1 MAKKEKNIA
10 SKVPGKG
17 KAQPKSDSSAV
28 KKISATSDKVQPK
41 VDSTAAKK
49 ASATSDKVQPKNDS
63 SAAKKTSATS
73 DKVQP
78 KVDSSAAKKTSA
90 TSDKAQAKNDSSAA
104 KKTSATSDKAQAKDD
119 STAAKKTSATSDKA
133 QAKNDSSADKK
144 IATPVELSPAIA
156 DVLDKD
162 KAQPKDD
169 STDEEKVAPAK
180 VKSSS
185 KIQITKVFVF
195 GVALVTFFFIGMMCL
210 RPQISVLEKR
220 KLAEFPEITF
230 VGVWNGTFFKDLDI
244 WYSDTYPL
252 REEMIAADKKVENA
266 YGARGEQIIEGKGDF
281 ARKGDPIKPVEQ
293 EPEENLPDGT
303 VKAIGEI
310 RGPIYIANNCGYEM
324 YTFLED
330 LNSEFA
336 QTMNNIYSRFKGVV
350 DIYVMMVPTG
360 AGVMLD
366 KSVLDYLGTSDEL
379 AAVQFDYSKMDAG
392 IKKVEVVSTLRR
404 HNAEYVYFHTDH
416 HWTALGAYYAYREF
430 CKVKGIEPHDIKDYE
445 KRELPGFLGS
455 FYTESN
461 QSPEIGSNPDT
472 VIAYIPKGT
481 NKITMVDEND
491 NKTELNVINDMTG
504 ASPSEYYLTFVM
516 GDAPLAYAHNET
528 ITDGS
533 AVLVIKDSH
542 GNAFVPWLV
551 DHYEYVYWIDPRY
564 TKNTISQMIRD
575 YGIKDVIYEV
585 GIYGASNPYMY
596 GKYDQIGW

>member
-1 MAKKEKNIA
+1 MLNRIP
-10 SKVPGKG
+10 V
-17 KAQPKSDSSAV
+17 
-28 KKISATSDKVQPK
+28 KVQR
-41 VDSTAAKK
+41 
-49 ASATSDKVQPKNDS
+49 
-63 SAAKKTSATS
+63 
-73 DKVQP
+73 
-78 KVDSSAAKKTSA
+78 
-90 TSDKAQAKNDSSAA
+90 
-104 KKTSATSDKAQAKDD
+104 KDD
-119 STAAKKTSATSDKA
+119 SSDAKKNSPTKAVVDKKSVEPPIKAVVDKKSDKP
-133 QAKNDSSADKK
+133 SSKADVDKK
-144 IATPVELSPAIA
+144 SDAPTIKA
-156 DVLDKD
+156 DVDKKSDDTPSKADVD
-162 KAQPKDD
+162 KKSAESKNK
-169 STDEEKVAPAK
+169 STT
-180 VKSSS
+180 
-185 KIQITKVFVF
+185 QITKIFLFAVI
-195 GVALVTFFFIGMMCL
+195 LMTFCIIGMAMSL
-210 RPQISVLEKR
+210 RPNVSILEKR

-230 VGVWNGTFFKDLDI
+230 VGVWNGTFFKELDI

-266 YGARGEQIIEGKGDF
+266 YGVRSEQIIDAKGDL
-281 ARKGDPIKPVEQ
+281 AKKGDPIKPVEQ

-303 VKAIGEI
+303 VKTIGEV
-310 RGPIYIANNCGYEM
+310 RGPVYIANNCGYEL

-330 LNSEFA
+330 KNAEFA
-336 QTMNNIYSRFKGVV
+336 QTMNNIYSRFKGIV

-366 KSVLDYLGTSDEL
+366 KTVLDYLGTSDEL
-379 AAVQFDYSKMDAG
+379 AAVQFDYGKMDAG

-445 KRELPGFLGS
+445 KRELAGFLGS
-455 FYTESN
+455 FYSESN
-461 QSPEIGSNPDT
+461 QSPEIAANPDT

-481 NKITMVDEND
+481 NKMTMVTEND
-491 NKTELNVINDMTG
+491 EKVEYNVINDMSNS
-504 ASPSEYYLTFVM
+504 SPSEYYLTFVM
-516 GDAPLAYAHNET
+516 GDAALCYTHNET

-542 GNAFVPWLV
+542 GNAFIPWLV

-596 GKYDQIGW
+596 GRYDQIGW